1 MWSSTETESFEINPS
16 GQYVGIEG
24 VGYMKKWRWC
34 WIWSKWRF
42 TTLPLCVFTG
52 NTGHATVRV
61 LVGLSG
67 CVWHSFLGSGSLF
80 MIVSH
85 VQEISIIVCLF
96 LLHLN
101 YLDCRFY
108 TPYLSMG
115 FAREQLPTN
124 STNARKISTGV
135 PVVATMSVPRMLTCV
150 LFCTGFQEFLL
161 RRCPD
166 SIELCWVRE
175 STHVTEVWK
184 EVFHMKTS
192 E

>member
-1 MWSSTETESFEINPS
+1 MLCCIPLSLGDYLWSCLGNIFGSTFSRCRS
-16 GQYVGIEG
+16 
-24 VGYMKKWRWC
+24 
-34 WIWSKWRF
+34 
-42 TTLPLCVFTG
+42 
-52 NTGHATVRV
+52 
-61 LVGLSG
+61 LSRQ
-67 CVWHSFLGSGSLF
+67 HSQQLSRSFLPQYIQLLGCSVFLRP
-80 MIVSH
+80 
-85 VQEISIIVCLF
+85 
-96 LLHLN
+96 LLHFL
-101 YLDCRFY
+101 YY

-115 FAREQLPTN
+115 FTREQLPTN
-124 STNARKISTGV
+124 SSNARKISTGV